1 MVDMDLKLNTWKN
14 RLLDLGKRN
23 QLLNYRDSRLGNL
36 RILKPGIFELWE
48 SFAVRE
54 ESLVFPKET
63 YDEDDSADV
72 QPETSPTY
80 SESPAD
86 SQMGLFDQENAGTQL
101 ALYEEGAQEESG
113 DDSDSADEPDVVT
126 NKQPKELQKVL
137 RNIRGKAKTVMEEQ
151 GVNVLYL
158 AFGFLRWTEAPQ
170 SRVTMDS
177 PLILVPVSLSWE
189 SIVSPFVLFP
199 REDEIVLNPTLAYKL
214 ENDFGIKLPEFSPDV
229 SLSDYFSSVQERIDS
244 QRWQVVQEVGLS
256 LLSFLKIN
264 MYQDLE
270 RNRDTISQNPAIRA
284 LAGDARAIDHN
295 VSGLDHYDH
304 DSRSSPLETFQ
315 VVDADSSQQ
324 DAILCAKQGFSFV
337 LQGPPGTGKS
347 QTITNIIAESLAAGK
362 KVLFV
367 SEKMAALEVVHKRL
381 KEAELSDFCLILHN
395 HKANKKSTLDQLGS
409 VLKLA
414 GQKLTLTDEASQ
426 KLDQLTADRKKL
438 NEYASQIYTVVEP
451 LHKTIYDVNGIIA
464 SLQEHRDVIFPIVN
478 IRQTTP
484 AQYNEFV
491 RAVAQLANVL
501 SKLRVDRRSNPWRGS
516 TVKYITND
524 LRSEIHTRLG
534 ALIPQLPLINGLY
547 DEIKRSLELSLDS
560 SYACLGENISF
571 LRQSSR
577 LAHIPLAWLLD
588 TDSAALR
595 AEAESGENAQRKYRL
610 LRDRIAA
617 LYAEIPADDPG
628 ADFSSCTQFDDTAGV
643 DAQINAIR
651 TYIGSKDH
659 YAIWSSRG
667 DKDAI
672 RSLYASMADSVNEYA
687 DTLSAVLAEYERDI
701 FSVDYNGMYLR
712 FKSEYTSVFK
722 ALNGKYRTDKRL
734 MQGLRKAAGKK
745 LSDEEILTV
754 LSRLRRLDELKDSL
768 AGIEGSLRS
777 AFGGLYQGLGTDLA
791 VIDARGRAYSS
802 MCECI
807 NALHQLRAILVSE
820 AESSQNRR
828 HDFGELYQ
836 GFGTDWSAVF
846 AAINLVS
853 SYHQRFDRIALVNKP
868 FLERLAGSDD
878 VCAMCEKYASQLE
891 RLALAFSPGFDW
903 FLGHFEPQSEL
914 RTLSAPQLEERLR
927 GCKDDIAALE
937 EWIDISEARSVCL
950 DLGLKPYLDSVD
962 SLDIGPDEL
971 VPVFQ
976 KRFFKLWLD
985 QVLPEF
991 PSVARFR
998 HRDHEELVRE
1008 FSELDKLQLSI
1019 ARHNIRSRLINA
1031 LPSLDHFT
1039 SGVDEVS
1046 ILKRE
1051 LGKQRRI
1058 KPIRVLFREIPNL
1071 ILALKPCLMMSPL
1084 SVSLFLESDA
1094 FHFDTVI
1101 FDEASQVCTE
1111 NAIGAISRGKQVI
1124 IAGDRH
1130 QLPPTSF
1137 FSVKV
1142 TEGDFDTADEEGAD
1156 DSAGYESILD
1166 EAALFPNRELLWH
1179 YRSRHEHLIAYSN
1192 AKIYHNNLI
1201 TFPSNVDR
1209 LPDVGVEYIHVPK
1222 GYYDRGG
1229 RKGNVVEAARV
1240 AELVLDHFRRFPD
1253 RSLGVITFGEV
1264 QQLANETALRKLRL
1278 DNQQFEPFFQED
1290 RPEPFFV
1297 KSLENVQ
1304 GDERD
1309 TIIFSIGYAKDA
1321 AGVMRMNFGPLSQA
1335 GGERRLNV
1343 AMTRAKYNVKLVGS
1357 ILPTDIN
1364 TDKISS
1370 EGPKLLRGYI
1380 DFAMNGPAVLENEV
1394 TESETVSHDSPF
1406 EASVYGFLERH
1417 GYKLATQV
1425 GCSGYRIDMAVKHP
1439 SLSGRY
1445 VLGIECDGASYHS
1458 ARTARERDRLR
1469 QDILESMGWRIYR
1482 VWSTDWIKD
1491 PVSEGKRLLEA
1502 VEKAIAEYAETIPE
1516 PSGEPEDDSEDSGR
1530 FVKIE
1535 DKPASGSPDNP
1546 YGLKPYTLTDYE
1558 RLRPGRRGALRLTDY
1573 VDYTVMT
1580 EHPIHYDL
1588 LCQRLAP
1595 YLGRE
1600 KATSAVRQQID
1611 AALRGL
1617 SSRIRRKGDFLYHKT
1632 RTDIPARQ
1640 RGGRDIKLICPD
1652 ELAEAMLLVLK
1663 TCIGTTRSG
1672 LIDETTRAYGFT
1684 RRGAN
1689 ITAAMDT
1696 AYSVLLSSGRIRES
1710 DGKTFLNEAR

>member
-1 MVDMDLKLNTWKN
+1 MVDMDFKLNTWKN

-36 RILKPGIFELWE
+36 RILSPGIFELWE
-48 SFAVRE
+48 SFVIQEKSLTFPRE
-54 ESLVFPKET
+54 A
-63 YDEDDSADV
+63 YGDEDTADIDTV
-72 QPETSPTY
+72 
-80 SESPAD
+80 SEYNELLPAG
-86 SQMGLFDQENAGTQL
+86 SQIALFNQDGAENQL
-101 ALYEEGAQEESG
+101 ALFEDTPNDNGDKLDLASVSG
-113 DDSDSADEPDVVT
+113 VVT
-126 NKQPKELQKVL
+126 NKPPKELQKVL

-151 GVNVLYL
+151 GINVLYL

-170 SRVTMDS
+170 SKVTIDS
-177 PLILVPVSLSWE
+177 PLILVPVTLSWE
-189 SIVSPFVLFP
+189 SIISPFVLSP
-199 REDEIVLNPTLAYKL
+199 HEDEIVLNPTLVYKM
-214 ENDFGIKLPEFSPDV
+214 ENDFGIKLPEFSTDI
-229 SLSDYFSSVQERIDS
+229 SLSDYFSAVQDKIAS
-244 QRWQVVQEVGLS
+244 QRWQVIPEVGLS

-270 RNRDTISQNPAIRA
+270 RNRNTILQNPAIRA
-284 LAGDARAIDHN
+284 LAGDSRAIDHG
-295 VSGLDHYDH
+295 VSGLDNYDH
-304 DSRSSPLETFQ
+304 DGCSSPLETFQ

-381 KEAELSDFCLILHN
+381 MEVGLSDFCLILHS
-395 HKANKKSTLDQLGS
+395 HKANKKSTLEQLGT

-426 KLDQLTADRKKL
+426 KLAQLTADRKKL
-438 NEYASQIYTVVEP
+438 NDYASQIYTVIEP
-451 LHKTIYDVNGIIA
+451 LHKTIYDINGYIA
-464 SLQEHRDVIFPIVN
+464 SLQDYRDAIFPIVN

-484 AQYNEFV
+484 SRYNEYI
-491 RAVAQLANVL
+491 RALSQLKNVL
-501 SKLRVDRRSNPWRGS
+501 SKLRVDSRHNPWRGS

-524 LRSEIHTRLG
+524 LRSEVSYRLD
-534 ALIPQLPLINGLY
+534 ALIPQLPLINNLY
-547 DEIKRSLELSLDS
+547 DEIGRFLDLKLDPA
-560 SYACLGENISF
+560 YICWNENVSF

-577 LAHIPLAWLLD
+577 LSHIPLAWLCNSESGFLRD
-588 TDSAALR
+588 EAERHEKAQREYRLSCERMAALHVKMS
-595 AEAESGENAQRKYRL
+595 E
-610 LRDRIAA
+610 
-617 LYAEIPADDPG
+617 DDPDV
-628 ADFSSCTQFDDTAGV
+628 DFPSYARFDDTDCI
-643 DAQINAIR
+643 DAYLNAISA
-651 TYIGSKDH
+651 YIGSRDH
-659 YAIWSSRG
+659 YMIWNTRKDKSS
-667 DKDAI
+667 I
-672 RSLYASMADSVNEYA
+672 RSLYSVLSDAVNEYA
-687 DTLSAVLAEYERDI
+687 NTVSTIQAEYERDI
-701 FSVDYNGMYLR
+701 FSIDYNSMYIR
-712 FKSEYTSVFK
+712 FKSEYTSIFK
-722 ALNGKYRTDKRL
+722 SLNGKYRADKRL
-734 MQGLRKAAGKK
+734 MQGLHRAASEK
-745 LSDEEILTV
+745 LTDDEIVAV
-754 LSRLRRLDELKDSL
+754 LARLRRLDELKDGL

-777 AFGGLYQGLGTDLA
+777 AFGSLYQGVGTDLA
-791 VIDARGRAYSS
+791 IINARGHAYSA
-802 MCECI
+802 MRECI
-807 NALHQLRAILVSE
+807 DTLQSLRVIVVNES
-820 AESSQNRR
+820 ESSPRLSQ
-828 HDFGELYQ
+828 DFGDMYQ
-836 GFGTDWSAVF
+836 GLDTDWSAV
-846 AAINLVS
+846 LVALDTVLA
-853 SYHQRFDRIALVNKP
+853 YHHRFDHIALVNKP
-868 FLERLAGSDD
+868 FLKRLVSSED
-878 VCAMCEKYASQLE
+878 VLTMCEKYADKLE
-891 RLALAFSPGFDW
+891 SLHLAFAPGFDW

-914 RTLSAPQLEERLR
+914 RTLPPSQLEERLKE
-927 GCKDDIAALE
+927 CKNDIAALE
-937 EWIDISEARSVCL
+937 EWIDISEAKSVCL
-950 DLGLKPYLDSVD
+950 DLGLKSYLDMID
-962 SLDIGPDEL
+962 SLDIKPDEL

-976 KRFFKLWLD
+976 KRFFNLWLD

-991 PSVARFR
+991 PAVARFR
-998 HRDHEELVRE
+998 HRDHEELIRE
-1008 FSELDKLQLSI
+1008 FSRLDKTQLEI
-1019 ARHNIRSRLINA
+1019 ARIKIRSRLINS

-1130 QLPPTSF
+1130 QLPPTGF
-1137 FSVKV
+1137 FNTKV
-1142 TEGDFDTADEEGAD
+1142 TEGDYDVDEDEEPD

-1166 EAALFPNRELLWH
+1166 EAALFPNRELRWH

-1192 AKIYHNNLI
+1192 AKIYDNKLI

-1209 LPDVGVEYIHVPK
+1209 LTDVGVEYIHVP
-1222 GYYDRGG
+1222 GGFYDRGG
-1229 RKGNVVEAARV
+1229 RRGNVMEAAKV
-1240 AELVLDHFRRFPD
+1240 AELVLDHFQRFPH
-1253 RSLGVITFGEV
+1253 RSLGVIAFGEV
-1264 QQLANETALRKLRL
+1264 QQMAIETAIRKLRL
-1278 DNQQFEPFFQED
+1278 ENQQYEPFFHED
-1290 RPEPFFV
+1290 RAEAFFV

-1321 AGVMRMNFGPLSQA
+1321 AGVMRMNFGPLSQT

-1364 TDKISS
+1364 TDKVSS
-1370 EGPKLLRGYI
+1370 EGTKLLRGYI
-1380 DFAMNGPAVLENEV
+1380 EFAQNGPIVLQNEV

-1406 EASVYGFLERH
+1406 EASVYSFLERH

-1482 VWSTDWIKD
+1482 IWSTDWIKD
-1491 PVSEGKRLLEA
+1491 PVSEGKRLLDA
-1502 VEKAIAEYAETIPE
+1502 VEKAIAQYTEAIPE
-1516 PSGEPEDDSEDSGR
+1516 PLSTSDADNVESDQ

-1535 DKPASGSPDNP
+1535 DRPTPGSPSNP
-1546 YGLKPYTLTDYE
+1546 YGFKSYALPDYR
-1558 RLRPGRRGALRLTDY
+1558 RLRPGKSGIIRLVDY
-1573 VDYTVMT
+1573 VDYTVFV

-1611 AALRGL
+1611 IALISL
-1617 SSRIRRKGDFLYHKT
+1617 VSRVKRNGDFLYHIA
-1632 RTDIPARQ
+1632 RNDVPARQ
-1640 RGGRDIKLICPD
+1640 RGGRDIKFISPD

-1672 LIDETTRAYGFT
+1672 LIDETVRAYGFT
-1684 RRGAN
+1684 RRGNN
-1689 ITAAMDT
+1689 ISVAMDA
-1696 AYSVLLSSGRIRES
+1696 AYTVLLSSGKIRES
-1710 DGKTFLNEAR
+1710 DGKTFLSEDH

>member
-1 MVDMDLKLNTWKN
+1 MVDMDSKLDTWKN

-23 QLLNYRDSRLGNL
+23 QLLNFRDSRLGNL

-54 ESLVFPKET
+54 EPLVFPREEYADDPDAAPVYKELSAGNQLMLFK
-63 YDEDDSADV
+63 DE
-72 QPETSPTY
+72 P
-80 SESPAD
+80 
-86 SQMGLFDQENAGTQL
+86 
-101 ALYEEGAQEESG
+101 EESG
-113 DDSDSADEPDVVT
+113 DEPLSSEEPAILT
-126 NKQPKELQKVL
+126 NKATKDLQKVL
-137 RNIRGKAKTVMEEQ
+137 RNIRGKARTVMEEQ

-158 AFGFLRWTEAPQ
+158 AFGFLRWTEVPQ

-177 PLILVPVSLSWE
+177 PLILVPATLSWE
-189 SIVSPFVLFP
+189 SIVSPFVLSP
-199 REDEIVLNPTLAYKL
+199 REDEIVLNPTLVYKL

-229 SLSDYFSSVQERIDS
+229 SLSDYFSAVREKIGS
-244 QRWQVVQEVGLS
+244 QHWQVIPAVSLS

-270 RNRDTISQNPAIRA
+270 RNREKISQNPAIRA
-284 LAGDARAIDHN
+284 LAGDAGAIDHD
-295 VSGLDHYDH
+295 VTGLDRYDH
-304 DSRSSPLETFQ
+304 DNGASPRETFQ

-324 DAILCAKQGFSFV
+324 DAILCAKQGISFV

-381 KEAELSDFCLILHN
+381 KEAGLADFCLILHS
-395 HKANKKSTLDQLGS
+395 HKANKKSTLDQLGG

-414 GQKLTLTDEASQ
+414 GQKLTLTDEASL
-426 KLDQLTADRKKL
+426 KLSQLTADRKKL
-438 NEYASQIYTVVEP
+438 NEYASQIYAVVEP
-451 LHKTIYDVNGIIA
+451 LHKTIYDVNGYIA
-464 SLQEHRDVIFPIVN
+464 SLQDYRDVIFSIEN
-478 IRQTTP
+478 TRQTTP
-484 AQYNEFV
+484 AQYNEYV
-491 RAVAQLANVL
+491 RVLTQLANVL
-501 SKLRVDRRSNPWRGS
+501 SKLRVDRRTNPWRGA

-524 LRSEIHTRLG
+524 LRSELLYRLD
-534 ALIPQLPLINGLY
+534 ALIPQLPLIDGLY
-547 DEIKRSLELSLDS
+547 SEIRRSLDLSLDS
-560 SYACLGENISF
+560 AYAHTDENISF

-577 LAHIPLAWLLD
+577 LPRVPLAWLV
-588 TDSAALR
+588 DSDPGFLR
-595 AEAESGENAQRKYRL
+595 TEAENGEKTQREYRL
-610 LRDRIAA
+610 LCERVAA
-617 LYAEIPADDPG
+617 LHETISANDPD
-628 ADFSSCTQFDDTAGV
+628 ADFSSFTQLDDAASV
-643 DAQINAIR
+643 DAHINAVFA
-651 TYIGSKDH
+651 YISANNP
-659 YAIWSSRG
+659 YAIWDARG
-667 DKDAI
+667 DKGSI
-672 RSLYASMADSVNEYA
+672 RSIYDSLSEIVNEYA
-687 DTLSAVLAEYERDI
+687 NTVSAISAEYERDI
-701 FSVDYNGMYLR
+701 FTVDYNGIYLR
-712 FKSEYTSVFK
+712 FKSEYTSIFK
-722 ALNGKYRTDKRL
+722 ALNGKYRADKRL
-734 MQGLRKAAGKK
+734 MQGLRKGAGGKLTDEHIIAA
-745 LSDEEILTV
+745 LTK
-754 LSRLRRLDELKDSL
+754 LRRLDELKDSL
-768 AGIEGSLRS
+768 GGIDGPLRS
-777 AFGGLYQGLGTDLA
+777 AFGELYQGLDTNLA
-791 VIDARGRAYSS
+791 AIDAKGRAYSA
-802 MCECI
+802 MRECI
-807 NALHQLRAILVSE
+807 DALRELRSVILSE
-820 AESSQNRR
+820 AESSQRLSR
-828 HDFGELYQ
+828 DFGDMYR
-836 GFGTDWSAVF
+836 GFDTDWTAVF
-846 AAINLVS
+846 TAVNQVLA
-853 SYHQRFDRIALVNKP
+853 YHQSFDRIALTNKP

-878 VCAMCEKYASQLE
+878 VRAMCEKFASQLE
-891 RLALAFSPGFDW
+891 RLTLAFAPGFEW

-914 RTLSAPQLEERLR
+914 RTLPASHLEERLK
-927 GCKDDIAALE
+927 GCVQDLAALE
-937 EWIDISEARSVCL
+937 ECIDISEARDACL
-950 DLGLKPYLDSVD
+950 GAGLKPYLDAVD
-962 SLDIGPDEL
+962 SLDLKPGEL

-976 KRFFKLWLD
+976 KRFFNLWLD
-985 QVLPEF
+985 HVLPEY
-991 PSVARFR
+991 PAVARFR
-998 HRDHEELVRE
+998 RRDHEELIRE
-1008 FSELDKLQLSI
+1008 FSRLDKTQLEI
-1019 ARHNIRSRLINA
+1019 ARLNIRSRLINA

-1046 ILKRE
+1046 VLKRE

-1094 FHFDTVI
+1094 FNFDTVI

-1137 FSVKV
+1137 FNTKV
-1142 TEGDFDTADEEGAD
+1142 TEGDYDVDEDEEAD

-1166 EAALFPNRELLWH
+1166 EAALFPSRELLWH

-1192 AKIYHNNLI
+1192 AKIYDNKLI

-1209 LPDVGVEYIHVPK
+1209 LPDVGVEYIHVP
-1222 GYYDRGG
+1222 GGFYDRGG
-1229 RKGNVVEAARV
+1229 RRGNVIEAARV

-1253 RSLGVITFGEV
+1253 RSLGVIAFGEV
-1264 QQLANETALRKLRL
+1264 QQAAIETALRKLRL
-1278 DNQQFEPFFQED
+1278 ENQQYEHFFQED
-1290 RPEPFFV
+1290 LPEAFFV

-1309 TIIFSIGYAKDA
+1309 TVIFSIGYAKDA
-1321 AGVMRMNFGPLSQA
+1321 SGVMRMNFGPLSQT
-1335 GGERRLNV
+1335 GGARRLNV

-1364 TDKISS
+1364 TDAVSY

-1380 DFAMNGPAVLENEV
+1380 DFAMNGPSVLENEV
-1394 TESETVSHDSPF
+1394 TGSDTVSHGSPF
-1406 EASVYGFLERH
+1406 EESVYSFLERH

-1482 VWSTDWIKD
+1482 VWSTDWVKA
-1491 PVSEGKRLLEA
+1491 PASEGKRLLEA
-1502 VEKAIAEYAETIPE
+1502 VEKAIAEYTETVPE
-1516 PSGEPEDDSEDSGR
+1516 PSAALEADGAPSSDGL

-1535 DKPASGSPDNP
+1535 EKPSSGSPDNP
-1546 YGLKPYTLTDYE
+1546 YGLAPYTLPDYG
-1558 RLRPGRRGALRLTDY
+1558 RLRPVKYGALRLTDY
-1573 VDYTVMT
+1573 LDYTVLT

-1600 KATSAVRQQID
+1600 KATSVVRQQID
-1611 AALRGL
+1611 AALRIL
-1617 SSRIRRKGDFLYHKT
+1617 SSRIRRKGDFLYHRT

-1652 ELAEAMLLVLK
+1652 ELAEVMLLVLK

-1689 ITAAMDT
+1689 ITAAMDA
-1696 AYSVLLSSGRIRES
+1696 AYSALLSSGKIRES
-1710 DGKTFLNEAR
+1710 DGKTFLVESR